1 MADRP
6 LLEPLPADLPED
18 WTSGQIVAP
27 SGADAGLSEQHGYNY
42 LMAQVNAAQR
52 AANAINERLADGDI
66 ENTITVDGGGHMEVE
81 EALGGPPYQITVT
94 EEADAPITAEDVGA
108 VPLPDNPQ
116 KGQAL
121 IFDGSQWIPGDVT
134 TELPVASAAVLGG
147 VKVGESLKI
156 DKGVLDARYIRSGT
170 ASGNFSASETT
181 KEIFFYQL
189 IGDIRPLTT
198 FSIYTKNRSAVET
211 EFKWEIVDSVG
222 GSSVLHQQTIHPNSG
237 ISHTFAAAQYTTAGR
252 LSILGGTSGVGDRLR
267 LSSSAGVGTY
277 LVTVVGFG
285 PITFE

>member
-42 LMAQVNAAQR
+42 LMRQVNAAQR

-170 ASGNFSASETT
+170 ASGSFSAGKTAV
-181 KEIFFYQL
+181 EIPFYTLTGGL
-189 IGDIRPLTT
+189 IPLTT
-198 FSIYTKNRSAVET
+198 FSIHTMNSSAVET
-211 EFKWEIVDSVG
+211 EFKWEITSSVG
-222 GSSVLHQQTIHPNSG
+222 GSYVLHQQTMAHNQGVSGSFAVAKINATMLVLLGG
-237 ISHTFAAAQYTTAGR
+237 ISGQGNT
-252 LSILGGTSGVGDRLR
+252 LR

-277 LVTVVGFG
+277 RVTAVGFG
-285 PITFE
+285 PTESE